1 MKKKVFFGILILF
14 VIGVLLSPLCFMSRI
29 EGTWKPEKEGV
40 VTVLLEMLKLPA
52 SRTIPAAIKKSPW
65 SFPTKTRPVFIVLPL
80 KNRTALKKGAN
91 IFSVLRHCLKMTILQ
106 KLPN

>member
-40 VTVLLEMLKLPA
+40 VTVLLGDVKIA
-52 SRTIPAAIKKSPW
+52 S
-65 SFPTKTRPVFIVLPL
+65 L
-80 KNRTALKKGAN
+80 KNDSGQR
-91 IFSVLRHCLKMTILQ
+91 
-106 KLPN
+106 